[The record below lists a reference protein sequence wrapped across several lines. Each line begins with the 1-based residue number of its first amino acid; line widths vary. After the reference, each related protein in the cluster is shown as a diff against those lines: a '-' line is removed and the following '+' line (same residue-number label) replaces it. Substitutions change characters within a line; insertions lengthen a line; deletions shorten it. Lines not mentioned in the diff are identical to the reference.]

1 MRIIVMSDSHQNRA
15 AVEKI
20 VSRNLDADMFIH
32 LGDGE
37 SDVNYII
44 TRYPEIAQ
52 KFYHVCGNCDYNSLS
67 PNVIT
72 LNVFGHRIFAS
83 HGHIYGV
90 KSTLDNFIQAARSEN
105 CDIALYGH
113 THISRNSYSDGLY
126 IMNPGSASIPSDGS
140 KPSFGCINISDAGIL
155 TNIADV

>member
-1 MRIIVMSDSHQNRA
+1 MRIIVMSDSHRNRA

-37 SDVNYII
+37 TDVNYII
-44 TRYPEIAQ
+44 TKYPEISQ
-52 KFYHVCGNCDYNSLS
+52 RFHHISGNCDYNSLS
-67 PNVIT
+67 PEFIILT
-72 LNVFGHRIFAS
+72 IMEHRIFAT

-90 KSTLDNFIQAARSEN
+90 KYSLDDFIQTARSNN

-113 THISRNSYSDGLY
+113 THVSQNSYRDGMY
-126 IMNPGSASIPSDGS
+126 IMNPGSASLPKDGR
-140 KPSFGCINISDAGIL
+140 KPSFGCINITDAGIV